1 MCVHIIHIMRRKLLV
16 GGRKRRVRRV
26 IGGRRRRMAGSGFF
40 GNIWNGIKRA
50 ATGAHDFIKNNRL
63 ISRGLALIPDARARA
78 AGTAAGALGYGRRR
92 RYRKRR
98 LVGGRKRR
106 ARLVGGRKRRY
117 RKRVRRVRV
126 IGGHRRKTH
135 VIGGRRKRTM
145 RGRGI
150 MSALRSA
157 HDFVKRHRLVSR
169 GLNHFGHS
177 RLSSAASALGYG
189 RRRKRSYRKRR

>member
-1 MCVHIIHIMRRKLLV
+1 MRRKLI
-16 GGRKRRVRRV
+16 GGRKRKQV

-92 RYRKRR
+92 KYKKRHYKKRR
-98 LVGGRKRR
+98 LVGGRKRKV
-106 ARLVGGRKRRY
+106 RLV
-117 RKRVRRVRV
+117 
-126 IGGHRRKTH
+126 GGHRRKTR
-135 VIGGRRKRTM
+135 VIGGRRKRVRKVIGGRHRKRTM
-145 RGRGI
+145 AGRGFL
-150 MSALRSA
+150 SALRSA

-177 RLSSAASALGYG
+177 RLSNAASSLGYG
-189 RRRKRSYRKRR
+189 RRKRSYRHHR